1 MRKKAKQLCKY
12 LYIKWIVK
20 YLIQNAR
27 KKCIKSIKSIKF
39 RHFGKYAYCFL
50 VESMKR
56 LTPLCK

>member
-12 LYIKWIVK
+12 LYIKCIVK

-27 KKCIKSIKSIKF
+27 KKCIKSIKF